1 MKNNPLCHKMPVAV
15 SNRVKVRYI
24 IPVAVEGLR
33 RGSRSSNA
41 VMRKVPLKISH
52 CHAER
57 WGIFSN
63 HSHSNQPK

>member
-1 MKNNPLCHKMPVAV
+1 MPVAV
-15 SNRVKVRYI
+15 SNMVSVRYMI
-24 IPVAVEGLR
+24 AVAVEGLR

-41 VMRKVPLKISH
+41 VMRKTPPKISH
-52 CHAER
+52 CHADR